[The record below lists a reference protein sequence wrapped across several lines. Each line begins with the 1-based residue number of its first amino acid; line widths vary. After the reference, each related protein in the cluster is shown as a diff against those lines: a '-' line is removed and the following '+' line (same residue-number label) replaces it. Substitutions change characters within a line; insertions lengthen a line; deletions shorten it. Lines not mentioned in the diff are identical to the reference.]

1 MTYNPA
7 DVRIMAETTK
17 LSVGQALEKLRG
29 TDTPKTK
36 MTRLDEKI
44 DALDEET
51 RRMKAARRRIERDQK
66 AGLNKKD

>member
-1 MTYNPA
+1 
-7 DVRIMAETTK
+7 MAETNK

-29 TDTPKTK
+29 KDTPKNK

-51 RRMKAARRRIERDQK
+51 RRMKAERRRIERDQK